1 MKWRPI
7 SEITEADF
15 EMCIHNRLAVWNSC
29 AGAEVVPSLAYLSL
43 QELKD
48 DANEKFLVLPDP
60 WEIENDK

>member
-1 MKWRPI
+1 MKWQPI

-15 EMCIHNRLAVWNSC
+15 DRCSDLRLVVWNSC
-29 AGAEVVPSLAYLSL
+29 AGAEVVPSLAYLTL

-60 WEIENDK
+60 WEEGK